1 MMKKWLGLIGFGA
14 IAGALVY
21 FFLNKK
27 EKVDFDKTEI
37 KEDNSATSKKDDVTE
52 VELEF
57 VSMKS
62 ESVKEMFERHEDAA
76 QVMKDAVDII
86 CKRSEVA
93 EDENNDLEQ
102 ISEELDELLK
112 ED

>member
-1 MMKKWLGLIGFGA
+1 MMKKWLGILGFGA

-27 EKVDFDKTEI
+27 ENVDFDKTE
-37 KEDNSATSKKDDVTE
+37 AKKDNNAANERDDNTD

-57 VSMKS
+57 VSTKNGNI
-62 ESVKEMFERHEDAA
+62 KEMSERHEDAA

>member
-37 KEDNSATSKKDDVTE
+37 KEDNSDTSKKDDVTE

-57 VSMKS
+57 VSTKN
-62 ESVKEMFERHEDAA
+62 ESVKEMSERHEDAA